1 MLSTRKI
8 FLVFIKLKQ
17 RKTKMDKKI
26 YLNLYWNWL
35 AYQFNS
41 SDELHITLI
50 YSWVK
55 NFIEDDQMAIHWS
68 KRDNWTVYYMG
79 KDYLNSKSVERFIK

>member
-55 NFIEDDQMAIHWS
+55 SFIEDDQMAIYWS